1 MADENEIRIK
11 IIGQNKDVSKIDAAI
26 EKLQKLD
33 DLLQRIQADAQVATE
48 GIASLGTGIKSLPT
62 SKTISIKTDDR
73 STGGTSKSGVDTKE
87 KTGTKPV
94 GGDTDTKSAAKS
106 ADDAAASYTR
116 LTAAQ
121 MAWYHAT
128 TMARAAAQGMSIVLH
143 NLAAAARAA
152 WSGITAIANGVK
164 TIAPYAKK
172 AASALLSFTGIGPQL
187 KSLGTA
193 VMGFGD
199 RVKRGMSDIMR
210 IVKYRAI
217 RSAIRMITQGFTE
230 GLKNA
235 YNYANAVGNQ
245 FAASMNQISTAAL
258 YAKNSL
264 GAMAMPLINT
274 LAPAIDFIVD
284 KFVDMLNFIN
294 QAIASLTGQA
304 TWTKAIKYPTQW
316 GDAATNAANGATKA
330 AEKYKAT
337 ILGIDEIN
345 PLNGTN
351 DKSPSGGGG
360 GGAAAANAEAMFETV
375 ATAEDLFDNWGSKL
389 AEKINSGLEKIDQAF
404 LDFSPKLN
412 KFVSEFTGQLN
423 ALNDGI
429 DWPLLG
435 KTFADGLN
443 LIIGAW
449 NTFLEKFEWYKFG
462 TNLSDA
468 VNSAIQHFDA
478 KGFGELLG
486 NKFNAMWNTALG
498 FADHFNFD
506 NFGKKIS
513 DGINGYFDTAQLS
526 VKAQAL
532 AKFINGAF
540 TTIGS
545 ITLNIKWTDIA
556 TKIASSFNDFINTM
570 DWKANG
576 LKLGNFIKN
585 LCDALVTLVDKTEWD
600 VLFEDLAEG
609 IVAAAPA
616 ALDGLTDLAKS
627 LVNGLG
633 KAIKGL
639 ASGVFKSITEAIVGH
654 DMEWNNFDDW
664 AENIIE
670 GLTTAIVNAPENLV
684 KLMSEGFGYVI
695 MKALGLAPIDASPV
709 VKAALGMKEGEGG
722 ANQVNVELGANTTD
736 AFNQLFKKDKS
747 GKWVP
752 KTSGK
757 KSKATLNGG
766 KDKWFGR
773 LFSWSKKEAKYY
785 PNTGDKVSKAT
796 LKAEQKSSFTDAYA
810 KYRNIDPS
818 LTSTWRVKAA
828 FDEKVDRLLN
838 MKLNGST
845 SINITARA
853 NGGYVDSGQ
862 IFVAREA
869 GPELVGTFGN
879 RTAVANNDQI
889 VAGIAGGVASAMAGN
904 NRLLAEQNDLLRQL
918 VAKQN
923 SGGVASTSDIIRAL
937 QGNNSRMGHPVVAM
951 G

>member
-1 MADENEIRIK
+1 MPDVSENIAIRITYE
-11 IIGQNKDVSKIDAAI
+11 QRANSKIEDAI
-26 EKLQKLD
+26 SKLQKLD
-33 DLLQRIQADAQVATE
+33 DLLIKIQADAQEATNS
-48 GIASLGTGIKSLPT
+48 IASLGTGITQLPK
-62 SKTISIKTDDR
+62 SKTVRINAEPKD
-73 STGGTSKSGVDTKE
+73 STGVKSGSET
-87 KTGTKPV
+87 V
-94 GGDTDTKSAAKS
+94 GGTTAVATKDASN
-106 ADDAAASYTR
+106 ADNAAASYTR

-152 WSGITAIANGVK
+152 WSGITSIANGVK
-164 TIAPYAKK
+164 MIAPYAMK
-172 AASALLSFTGIGPQL
+172 AGSALLSFTGIGPQL
-187 KSLGTA
+187 KSLGNA
-193 VMGFGD
+193 VKGFGE
-199 RVKRGMSDIMR
+199 RVKRGMNDIMR

-316 GDAATNAANGATKA
+316 GDAAKNAANGAKQA
-330 AEKYKAT
+330 ADKYKAT

-345 PLNGTN
+345 PLNGVN
-351 DKSPSGGGG
+351 DKSPTGGGSG
-360 GGAAAANAEAMFETV
+360 GGAADNAAAMFETV
-375 ATAEDLFDNWGSKL
+375 ATSADLLDNWGTKL

-404 LDFSPKLN
+404 LDFGPKLN
-412 KFVSEFTGQLN
+412 KFVSEFTDQLN

-506 NFGKKIS
+506 NLGKKIS

-540 TTIGS
+540 TTLGS

-585 LCDALVTLVDKTEWD
+585 LCDALVTLIDKTDWD
-600 VLFEDLAEG
+600 ELFQG
-609 IVAAAPA
+609 F
-616 ALDGLTDLAKS
+616 T
-627 LVNGLG
+627 
-633 KAIKGL
+633 
-639 ASGVFKSITEAIVGH
+639 
-654 DMEWNNFDDW
+654 
-664 AENIIE
+664 E
-670 GLTTAIVNAPENLV
+670 GLIAAVPFALKGLV
-684 KLMSEGFGYVI
+684 KLATSLVRGVADALKGVAVGVWNSITDAFGKAFETLQIAWGDLTKWAEGLVY
-695 MKALGLAPIDASPV
+695 ALGEGIKNVGAEIWDGLKRTIADQLYGVLNGLISKDKLYEMMGVSTEVQKIPINVELTGSKSDAYNKIFKTEKGVDVPK
-709 VKAALGMKEGEGG
+709 VKGKNVTALTKGKTDKTFKSTKKVYDKLKSKKVTLKAGAKATNDYYSILRGYRDDLRTKAITVTVRAAYKDKIDKLLNGYLNLNVG
-722 ANQVNVELGANTTD
+722 ANQYATGGLPTT
-736 AFNQLFKKDKS
+736 
-747 GKWVP
+747 GEV
-752 KTSGK
+752 
-757 KSKATLNGG
+757 
-766 KDKWFGR
+766 
-773 LFSWSKKEAKYY
+773 
-785 PNTGDKVSKAT
+785 
-796 LKAEQKSSFTDAYA
+796 
-810 KYRNIDPS
+810 
-818 LTSTWRVKAA
+818 
-828 FDEKVDRLLN
+828 
-838 MKLNGST
+838 
-845 SINITARA
+845 
-853 NGGYVDSGQ
+853 
-862 IFVAREA
+862 FVAREA
-869 GPELVGTFGN
+869 GPELVGRFGGH
-879 RTAVANNDQI
+879 TAVANNDQI

-904 NRLLAEQNDLLRQL
+904 NRLLSEQNDLLRQL
-918 VAKQN
+918 VAKQ
-923 SGGVASTSDIIRAL
+923 SGGGMVSTTDILRAM